1 MPQIFRRSAN
11 TVSKLSLA
19 GLLILVGGLIFA
31 AIPVGPS
38 SYVTRAHEYI
48 EQPVQFSHRHHVK
61 DDGIDCRYRH
71 TSVETSPF
79 AGIQDGEVLTACQFA
94 CPTEAIVFGDSND
107 PDSRVAQLKQSPLNY
122 ALLADLNTRPR
133 TTYLAIVRNP
143 NTELELP
150 GSRTVGGE
158 GH

>member
-11 TVSKLSLA
+11 TVSKPSLA
-19 GLLILVGGLIFA
+19 GLLILAGGLIFA
-31 AIPVGPS
+31 AVPVGRS
-38 SYVTRAHEYI
+38 S
-48 EQPVQFSHRHHVK
+48 
-61 DDGIDCRYRH
+61 
-71 TSVETSPF
+71 
-79 AGIQDGEVLTACQFA
+79 IQDGEALTACQFA

-133 TTYLAIVRNP
+133 TTYFAIVRNP
-143 NTELELP
+143 NTELEPP

>member
-19 GLLILVGGLIFA
+19 G
-31 AIPVGPS
+31 
-38 SYVTRAHEYI
+38 
-48 EQPVQFSHRHHVK
+48 
-61 DDGIDCRYRH
+61 
-71 TSVETSPF
+71 
-79 AGIQDGEVLTACQFA
+79 
-94 CPTEAIVFGDSND
+94 
-107 PDSRVAQLKQSPLNY
+107 
-122 ALLADLNTRPR
+122 TRPR

-143 NTELELP
+143 NTGLEPP